1 MQRTVSI
8 LALIVGDGRLRL
20 NLQNGIPVKCLQTHV
35 AKAKTERIPSLI
47 SGAASMSMVLWVSV
61 PQYSDMLSTKTL
73 VAHRAAD
80 KKYASESL
88 ACLEVS

>member
-8 LALIVGDGRLRL
+8 LALIVGDERLRL

-47 SGAASMSMVLWVSV
+47 SGAASMSMV
-61 PQYSDMLSTKTL
+61 YG
-73 VAHRAAD
+73 
-80 KKYASESL
+80 SL
-88 ACLEVS
+88 FHSIVTCFQPRH